1 MLLTIARAPRGVT
14 PPEGTPPVAWLPWMD
29 PVYYLTGTGTKNV
42 ATAGMFDNAVGATFS
57 LQGTPPA
64 GVSIN
69 TATGVVSIS
78 TTTGIPWT
86 TLTIR
91 AANAAGYADV
101 TLNIWVFTPDKTIAA
116 NAAWST
122 VTPSAGDIVVVRGGT
137 YTDTQDVTGWSGT
150 EGTPTRVVAYPG
162 ETVHFQN
169 IEYESIDPDSGHDI
183 ELRGFTFTT
192 SRSSDNFALWSAN
205 SARITVAQCDFSGFN
220 MGAITI
226 GQGVRATAG
235 PWTIE
240 YCRVH
245 DCVQQNAHEAMLGG
259 GWARAVHIDYSDGT
273 VVRRNRVYENW
284 GEGIG
289 TVGNRSCTITE
300 NIVWDNY
307 SVNVYLD
314 SQQNADVHE
323 NILWATNPTFAR
335 SDTGLVAS
343 SVQAANESGDDARSQ
358 PTTGLSVTD
367 NHVLVGN
374 KLPYYDGSY
383 GYGGG
388 AGKSVFTP
396 NTTFATV
403 DDRWKGA
410 A

>member
-29 PVYYLTGTGTKNV
+29 PVYYLTGSGTKTV
-42 ATAGMFDNAVGATFS
+42 ATAWMFDGAVGATFS

-69 TATGVVSIS
+69 ASTGVVSIS

-101 TLNIWVFTPDKTIAA
+101 TLDVWVFTPDKTIAA

-137 YTDTQDVTGWSGT
+137 YSATQNVSAWDGTSGS
-150 EGTPTRVVAYPG
+150 PTRVVAYPG
-162 ETVHFQN
+162 ETVTFSN
-169 IEYESIDPDSGHDI
+169 VSGYAIETNGANYLD
-183 ELRGFTFTT
+183 LRGLTFTAT
-192 SRSSDNFALWSAN
+192 SSINFAIWNNQSSN
-205 SARITVAQCDFSGFN
+205 VKIAQCAFSGFT
-220 MGAITI
+220 MGALAL
-226 GQGVRATAG
+226 GQGTKVNAG

-240 YCRVH
+240 YCRIH
-245 DCVQQNAHEAMLGG
+245 NCVRQNASGAMEPG
-259 GWARAVHIDYSDGT
+259 GWARALTMDYCDGST
-273 VVRRNRVYENW
+273 IRRNRIYENW

-289 TVGNRSCTITE
+289 LVGNGSSTVSE

-307 SVNVYLD
+307 SVEIYYDNCRNT
-314 SQQNADVHE
+314 QCHN
-323 NILWATNPTFAR
+323 NIVWGNNSTFYR
-335 SDTGLVAS
+335 SGQPAHS
-343 SVQAANESGDDARSQ
+343 IQAANESYGDARDQS
-358 PTTGLSVTD
+358 TTGLSITD
-367 NHVLVGN
+367 NRILAGN
-374 KLPYYDGSY
+374 VAPYYDNSY
-383 GYGGG
+383 GTGGG
-388 AGKSVFTP
+388 AGTSVFTP
-396 NTTFATV
+396 NSTFTTV
-403 DDRWKGA
+403 DDRWKA